1 MQSSDLSSDNPASE
15 SSEIVTELASA
26 EARLKLQ
33 IIQKLIE
40 PCDRKTYG
48 ERLRSA
54 AETLDCSVRT
64 VQRLVKKWE
73 DEGLAALTQE
83 ERRDNGTHRISEEW
97 QKFIIAAYD
106 KGKCTP
112 SQIAVKVKNKAKA
125 EGQNYY
131 PSHMTVYRVLAP
143 YIEKQEQSSNIRNIG
158 WRGSRLAL
166 KTRDGDELA
175 VEYSNQVWQCD
186 HTRADVLL
194 VDKHG
199 ELLTRPWLTT
209 VIDTYSR
216 CIVGFNLGFDAPSSK
231 VVALALRHAILPKKY
246 GSEYKLYVNWSAYGT
261 PEHLFTDGG
270 KDFRSEHLQQIGVQL
285 GFTCHL
291 RDRPSEGGIV
301 ERPFGTFNTE
311 FFSTLPGYTGS
322 NVQERPEEAEKEAC
336 LTLRELEQLFVAY
349 LVNRYN
355 RGLDAR
361 MGNQTR
367 IERWEAG
374 LLKQPTEIPE
384 RQLDICLMKQTRR
397 TIYRSGYLQFENL
410 TYQND
415 DLAAYAGETVVLRYA
430 PRDITTVLVYRQE
443 VEREKSY
450 YPLAESEQPLKWI
463 KEVFLGPAQIQ
474 DFEGEQISL
483 DEAKDMSRRIREE
496 GKAVNHESMLDEAR
510 DREAFLDQKKKTRRD
525 RQKEEQAT
533 IQPPSSPIKPTDS
546 AETQPSS
553 SSVRSNDSDITQ
565 SSTSPE
571 SKDEIPMF
579 EIWDFD
585 EE

>member
-1 MQSSDLSSDNPASE
+1 MQSSNSSQPEDFVEGNA
-15 SSEIVTELASA
+15 IVSELASA
-26 EARLKLQ
+26 DARLKLEV
-33 IIQKLIE
+33 IQQLIE

-48 ERLRSA
+48 DRLKA
-54 AETLDCSVRT
+54 AAVQLNCSVRT

-73 DEGLAALTQE
+73 TEGLAAFAQAG
-83 ERRDNGTHRISEEW
+83 RRDSGTHRISEEW
-97 QKFIIAAYD
+97 QKFIIDAYG

-112 SQIAVKVKNKAKA
+112 AQVAIKVKAKAKA
-125 EGQNYY
+125 EGQDYY
-131 PSHMTVYRVLAP
+131 PSHMTVYRVLEP
-143 YIEKQEQSSNIRNIG
+143 LIEKQKQASNIRNIG

-166 KTRDGDELA
+166 KTRDGEELA

-194 VDKHG
+194 VDRHG

-231 VVALALRHAILPKKY
+231 VVALALRHAMLPKQY
-246 GSEYKLYVNWSAYGT
+246 SSAYKLYENWSTFGT

-270 KDFRSEHLQQIGVQL
+270 KDFRSNHLQQIGIQL

-322 NVQERPEEAEKEAC
+322 NVQERPAEAEKEAC

-349 LVNRYN
+349 VVNRYN

-367 IERWEAG
+367 IDRWEAG
-374 LLKQPTEIPE
+374 LLKPPTEIPE

-397 TIYRSGYLQFENL
+397 TIYRGGYLQFENL

-415 DLAAYAGETVVLRYA
+415 ALAAYAGETVVMRYD
-430 PRDITTVLVYRQE
+430 PRDITTVLVYRSE
-443 VEREKSY
+443 IEREASEHI
-450 YPLAESEQPLKWI
+450 PSEQRLKWI
-463 KEVFLGPAQIQ
+463 KETLLASAYIQ
-474 DFEGEQISL
+474 GLEGEQLSL
-483 DEAKDMSRRIREE
+483 EEAKEMSRSIRRE
-496 GKAVNHESMLDEAR
+496 GKAVNHQSMLDTTH
-510 DREAFLDQKKKTRRD
+510 DHYAFLDQKKKTRRD
-525 RQKEEQAT
+525 RQKEEQAA
-533 IQPPSSPIKPTDS
+533 IRPSPSPV
-546 AETQPSS
+546 QPSEPAEPDPAPS
-553 SSVRSNDSDITQ
+553 TQ
-565 SSTSPE
+565 AE
-571 SKDEIPMF
+571 VEIPMF
-579 EIWDFD
+579 EVWDFD

>member
-1 MQSSDLSSDNPASE
+1 MQPSDLSLDNPDFASN
-15 SSEIVTELASA
+15 EIIAEVISA
-26 EARLKLQ
+26 EAKLKLEV
-33 IIQKLIE
+33 IQKLIE

-48 ERLRSA
+48 ERLKAA
-54 AETLDCSVRT
+54 AEKLNCNVRT

-73 DEGLAALTQE
+73 DEGLAALAQDG
-83 ERRDNGTHRISEEW
+83 RRDKGTHRISEEW
-97 QKFIIAAYD
+97 QKFIVAVYK

-112 SQIAVKVKNKAKA
+112 TQIAVQVKTKAKA
-125 EGQNYY
+125 EGQDNY

-186 HTRADVLL
+186 HTRADILL

-199 ELLTRPWLTT
+199 VLLTRPWLTT

-231 VVALALRHAILPKKY
+231 VVAVALRHAILPKKY
-246 GSEYKLYVNWSAYGT
+246 SSEYKLYVDWSAYGT

-322 NVQERPEEAEKEAC
+322 NVQERPAEAEKEAS

-367 IERWEAG
+367 MERWEAG
-374 LLKQPTEIPE
+374 LLKQPIEIPE
-384 RQLDICLMKQTRR
+384 RHLDICLMKQTRR

-410 TYQND
+410 TYQSD
-415 DLAAYAGETVVLRYA
+415 DLVAYAGEAVVLRYD
-430 PRDITTVLVYRQE
+430 PRDITTVLVYRQQ
-443 VEREKSY
+443 VEREKSD

-463 KEVFLGPAQIQ
+463 KEVFLGSAQIQ
-474 DFEGEQISL
+474 DLEGEKISL
-483 DEAKDMSRRIREE
+483 DEARDMSRSIREA
-496 GKAVNHESMLDEAR
+496 GKAVNHNSMLDEAR
-510 DREAFLDQKKKTRRD
+510 DREAFLEQKKKTRRD

-533 IQPPSSPIKPTDS
+533 IRPPHSPIKSIDS
-546 AETQPSS
+546 TETQPSS
-553 SSVRSNDSDITQ
+553 SPVKSSDSDITQ
-565 SSTSPE
+565 SLTSTE
-571 SKDEIPMF
+571 SKVEIPVF